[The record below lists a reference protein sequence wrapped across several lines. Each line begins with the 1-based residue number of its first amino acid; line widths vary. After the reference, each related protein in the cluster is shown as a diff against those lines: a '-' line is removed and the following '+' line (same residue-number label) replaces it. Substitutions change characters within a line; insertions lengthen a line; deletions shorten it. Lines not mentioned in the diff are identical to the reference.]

1 MALAE
6 GTPASLPASPQS
18 WGPGGLPVPVSG
30 GRPEKNKGL
39 IRPENVRVWPAGT
52 IRLPAPEAKK

>member
-6 GTPASLPASPQS
+6 GTPASLPAPPQS

-30 GRPEKNKGL
+30 GRPVKGGGL
-39 IRPENVRVWPAGT
+39 RPENIKIWPSAPIPLT
-52 IRLPAPEAKK
+52 LPGGSK